1 MCDSI
6 QCNTRAKDFFPK
18 GNGKNPRLTIC
29 SLLSH
34 AGFNYFL
41 VFFYVGYCAYYYLR
55 VKNLPTRKYAQPKTT
70 VNIQPRLFYCAS
82 LKVLASPKQ
91 PQRSDGSTIPIDHTS
106 LFPPPIIYI
115 YLAAHNAFL
124 CNPPASL
131 YYSENFTKSLNF
143 NLMGC
148 NFCMCIVNFVDG
160 YVLKLIV
167 FLICFSTT

>member
-1 MCDSI
+1 M
-6 QCNTRAKDFFPK
+6 
-18 GNGKNPRLTIC
+18 L
-29 SLLSH
+29 
-34 AGFNYFL
+34 
-41 VFFYVGYCAYYYLR
+41 FYVVYCTYCYYLR

-70 VNIQPRLFYCAS
+70 VNIQPSLFNFMS
-82 LKVLASPKQ
+82 LRVLASSKQ

-106 LFPPPIIYI
+106 LFPSPKIYI

-131 YYSENFTKSLNF
+131 YYSENFTKSLNV

-148 NFCMCIVNFVDG
+148 NFSMCIVNSVDG

-167 FLICFSTT
+167 FLIFFNCLA